1 MESLPE
7 INDKRFFNSAR
18 DDALVYRLNEDLA
31 LVQSLDFITP
41 VLNDPYAFGAVAA
54 ANALSDIYAMGA
66 APFAA
71 QNIVGFPVK
80 SLPLSILEDILRGGA
95 AVAAEAG
102 VTVAGGHSIDDNIP
116 KYGMVVTG
124 TANTAQLVYKKGA
137 RSGDV
142 LFLTKPLG
150 SGIIT
155 TALER
160 EMAGTELEEK
170 IYQVMVHL
178 NRGAAN
184 AMLKVGVHACTDITG
199 FGLLGHLHEMLVAS
213 NAAAEIQLNKV
224 PVMEEAW
231 EFARAGAVPAGSHN
245 NYRHLKPKITWDEGL
260 CQEARLILSDA
271 QTSGGLL
278 IAVSPEKSDLLQK
291 HLVQEACLCTKQ
303 IGRVITGNAGTIVVT
318 G

>member
-1 MESLPE
+1 M
-7 INDKRFFNSAR
+7 
-18 DDALVYRLNEDLA
+18 VYQLNENLA

-66 APFAA
+66 TPFAA

-80 SLPLSILEDILRGGA
+80 SLPLSILEEVLRGGA
-95 AVAAEAG
+95 AVTAEAG
-102 VTVAGGHSIDDNIP
+102 VTVAGGHSIDDNTP

-124 TANTAQLVYKKGA
+124 TANPAQLVYKKGA
-137 RSGDV
+137 LAGDV

-160 EMAGTELEEK
+160 EMAGVELEEK
-170 IYQVMVHL
+170 IYKVMVHL

-184 AMLKVGVHACTDITG
+184 AMIEAGVHACTDITG

-213 NAAAEIQLNKV
+213 NVVAEIQLTKV
-224 PVMEEAW
+224 PVLDEAW
-231 EFARAGAVPAGSHN
+231 DLARAGAVPAGSHN
-245 NYRHLKPKITWDEGL
+245 NYRYLISKVKWDEGVR
-260 CQEARLILSDA
+260 QEARLILCDA

-278 IAVSPEKSDLLQK
+278 IAVSPDKADQLQELLAK
-291 HLVQEACLCTKQ
+291 EACLATKP
-303 IGRVITGNAGTIVVT
+303 IGKVVNGASGTIIVT
-318 G
+318 SR

>member
-1 MESLPE
+1 MDCLPE
-7 INDKRFFNSAR
+7 GNDKNFFNSTR
-18 DDALVYRLNEDLA
+18 DDALVYRLNENSA

-66 APFAA
+66 TPFAA
-71 QNIVGFPVK
+71 QNIVEFPVK
-80 SLPLSILEDILRGGA
+80 SLPLSILQDILRGGA
-95 AVAAEAG
+95 AIATKAG
-102 VTVAGGHSIDDNIP
+102 VTVAGGHSIDDNVP

-124 TANTAQLVYKKGA
+124 TANPAQLVFKKGA
-137 RSGDV
+137 CPGDA

-160 EMAGTELEEK
+160 EMAATELKEK
-170 IYQVMVHL
+170 IYRLMVHL

-184 AMLKVGVHACTDITG
+184 AMLEVGVNACTDITG

-213 NAAAEIQLNKV
+213 NAAAEIQLSKV
-224 PVMEEAW
+224 PIMDEAW
-231 EFARAGAVPAGSHN
+231 EFARAGTVPAGSHN
-245 NYRHLKPKITWDEGL
+245 NYRYLKPKITWDEGL
-260 CQEARLILSDA
+260 SQEARLILNDA

-291 HLVQEACLCTKQ
+291 QLVKETCLSTRQ
-303 IGRVITGNAGTIVVT
+303 IGKVISGNTGSIVVIT
-318 G
+318 

>member
-1 MESLPE
+1 MPKG
-7 INDKRFFNSAR
+7 NDKRFLNSTR
-18 DDALVYRLNEDLA
+18 DDALVYQLNENLA

-54 ANALSDIYAMGA
+54 ANAFSDIYAMGA

-80 SLPLSILEDILRGGA
+80 SLPLNILEDILRGGA
-95 AVAAEAG
+95 AIAAEAG
-102 VTVAGGHSIDDNIP
+102 VTVAGGHSIDDNTP

-124 TANTAQLVYKKGA
+124 TASPGQLVFKKGA
-137 RSGDV
+137 CPGDL

-160 EMAGTELEEK
+160 EMAGPDLEEK
-170 IYQVMVHL
+170 IYPVMVHL
-178 NRGAAN
+178 NRGAAK
-184 AMLKVGVHACTDITG
+184 AMLEVGVNACTDITG
-199 FGLLGHLHEMLVAS
+199 FGLLGHLYEMLVAS

-245 NYRHLKPKITWDEGL
+245 NYRYLKPKVTWDEGL
-260 CQEARLILSDA
+260 SQEARLILSDA

-278 IAVSPEKSDLLQK
+278 IAVSPEKSDQLQK
-291 HLVQEACLCTKQ
+291 HLVKEACLSTKQ
-303 IGRVITGNAGTIVVT
+303 IGRVIGGTAGIITVT

>member
-1 MESLPE
+1 MYS
-7 INDKRFFNSAR
+7 
-18 DDALVYRLNEDLA
+18 LNENLA

-66 APFAA
+66 TPLMA

-80 SLPLSILEDILRGGA
+80 SLPLNILKEILRGGA
-95 AVAAEAG
+95 AVANDAG
-102 VTVAGGHSIDDNIP
+102 VTVAGGHSVDDNTP

-124 TANTAQLVYKKGA
+124 MVNPAQLTCKKGA
-137 RSGDV
+137 LPGDI

-155 TALER
+155 TALDR
-160 EMAGTELEEK
+160 EMAGKELETK

-178 NRGAAN
+178 NQGAAR
-184 AMLKVGVHACTDITG
+184 AMSDVGVNACTDITG
-199 FGLLGHLHEMLVAS
+199 FGLLGHLHEMLLAS
-213 NAAAEIQLNKV
+213 NAAANIQLSKV
-224 PVMEEAW
+224 PILEDTW
-231 EFARAGAVPAGSHN
+231 DLARAGVVSVGSHN
-245 NYRHLKPKITWDEGL
+245 NYRYLMPKIKWSEEVS
-260 CQEARLILSDA
+260 QEARLILCDA

-278 IAVSPEKSDLLQK
+278 IAVSPNKADRLHELLAK
-291 HLVQEACLCTKQ
+291 EGCLANNA
-303 IGRVITGNAGTIVVT
+303 IGKVVAGTVGTIAVT